1 MTFDSVFNLQK
12 EMGINKTKR
21 QTRNVSRVAATLLS
35 YTVSRIW
42 NLLLEGNIFFFPLLL
57 HSQIYM
63 ENSNITKVNPALK
76 ISVMTFWC
84 HILKLNLLILLV
96 FMFHCRLKGPPLEF
110 LFWTK
115 SIRPRYSPFNCQPS
129 PKMDLISFI
138 VKLRKKIQL
147 QCDSLFMW
155 DPETKNG

>member
-1 MTFDSVFNLQK
+1 MET
-12 EMGINKTKR
+12 NKTKR
-21 QTRNVSRVAATLLS
+21 QAWNVSRVAATYSVTCIKNLKASSRRKDIFLPTTIAFPDLHGEFRHHKSKSSFENICHDFLMS
-35 YTVSRIW
+35 Y
-42 NLLLEGNIFFFPLLL
+42 F
-57 HSQIYM
+57 Q
-63 ENSNITKVNPALK
+63 K
-76 ISVMTFWC
+76 
-84 HILKLNLLILLV
+84 ILLV
-96 FMFHCRLKGPPLEF
+96 FMFHCRLKRPPLEF